1 MKRLML
7 IMWRMS
13 RSDLRLLWYA
23 LRHPRRPAWLLPAS
37 LLLALYAIQPFNFA
51 LPVLGVVDDLVLV
64 PLALHFLL
72 KLLPPALV
80 ARFEH

>member
-7 IMWRMS
+7 ILWRMS

-37 LLLALYAIQPFNFA
+37 LLLALYAIEPFNFA

-72 KLLPPALV
+72 KLLPPTLV
-80 ARFEH
+80 ERVEH